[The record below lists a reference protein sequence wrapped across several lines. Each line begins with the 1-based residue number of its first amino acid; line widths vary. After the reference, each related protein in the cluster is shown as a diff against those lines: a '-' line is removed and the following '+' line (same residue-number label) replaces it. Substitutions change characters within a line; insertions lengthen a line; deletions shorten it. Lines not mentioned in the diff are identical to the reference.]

1 MQIDQPEGGDVNAAA
16 VDFAAP
22 RARDSEERRKQVRD
36 DWSACL
42 TALAESRDKSE
53 FARLFSH
60 FAPRVK
66 SYILRLGMPEASA
79 EEITQEAMLLV
90 WRKAHL
96 FNRAK
101 ASASTWIFTLAR
113 NQSIDRMRRDKMPL
127 YELPEE
133 EPDPDERDMNEH
145 GVLEDRMR
153 AAIETLPE
161 NQAQVLHLSYYEGKS
176 HSEIADQLGIP
187 LGSVKSR
194 LRLAFSKLKAHW
206 GEEE

>member
-1 MQIDQPEGGDVNAAA
+1 MQKNDAGGGDVNAAA
-16 VDFAAP
+16 ISP
-22 RARDSEERRKQVRD
+22 HGMTSEQRRKQVRD

-42 TALAESRDKSE
+42 TRLAETRDKTE
-53 FARLFSH
+53 FARLFGH

-66 SYILRLGMPEASA
+66 AYLLRLGLVDATA
-79 EEITQEAMLLV
+79 EEVMQEAMLLV

-96 FNRAK
+96 FNRSK

-113 NQSIDRMRRDKMPL
+113 NQSIDRMRRDKVQL

-133 EPDPDERDMNEH
+133 EPDPDHRDMGEH
-145 GVLEDRMR
+145 SVISERMQE
-153 AAIETLPE
+153 AIATLPE
-161 NQAQVLHLSYYEGKS
+161 AQAQVLHLSYYEGKS

-194 LRLAFSKLKAHW
+194 LRLAFSKLKAYW
-206 GEEE
+206 GEDE

>member
-1 MQIDQPEGGDVNAAA
+1 MNNDEPLGGDVNAVLSIA
-16 VDFAAP
+16 
-22 RARDSEERRKQVRD
+22 EERKKEMRD
-36 DWSACL
+36 NWSARL
-42 TALAESRDKSE
+42 TSLAETRDKAV
-53 FARLFSH
+53 FASLFDY
-60 FAPRVK
+60 FAPRLK
-66 SYILRLGMPEASA
+66 AYITRLGMPPATA
-79 EEITQEAMLLV
+79 EEVAQEAMLSV
-90 WRKAHL
+90 WRKAHM
-96 FNRAK
+96 FNAEK

-113 NQSIDRMRRDKMPL
+113 NLCIDRMRREKAVE

-133 EPDPDERDMNEH
+133 EPDPEQRDQGEH
-145 GVLEDRMR
+145 LILEERMR
-153 AAIETLPE
+153 DAIATLPE

>member
-1 MQIDQPEGGDVNAAA
+1 MENNHSEGADVNTATVLA
-16 VDFAAP
+16 
-22 RARDSEERRKQVRD
+22 SEEKRKKVRD
-36 DWSACL
+36 EWSSV
-42 TALAESRDKSE
+42 LASLSESRDKAA
-53 FARLFSH
+53 FARLYEY

-66 SYILRLGMPEASA
+66 AYIIRFGMPVASA
-79 EEITQEAMLLV
+79 EELTQESMLAV

-96 FNRAK
+96 YNRSK

-113 NQSIDRMRRDKMPL
+113 NQCIDRLRREKAME

-133 EPDPDERDMNEH
+133 EADPDQRHYGEH
-145 GVLEDRMR
+145 AVLEHRMED
-153 AAIETLPE
+153 AISTLPE
-161 NQAQVLHLSYYEGKS
+161 AQAQVLYLSYYEGKS

-194 LRLAFSKLKAHW
+194 LRLAFSKLKAFW

>member
-1 MQIDQPEGGDVNAAA
+1 MQKNDAEGGDVNAAA
-16 VDFAAP
+16 VTPQEMTA
-22 RARDSEERRKQVRD
+22 EERRKQVRD
-36 DWSACL
+36 EWSACL
-42 TALAESRDKSE
+42 TALAETRDKSE
-53 FARLFSH
+53 FARLFAY

-66 SYILRLGMPEASA
+66 AYILRLGMPDATADEV
-79 EEITQEAMLLV
+79 TQEAMLLV

-96 FNRAK
+96 FNAAK

-133 EPDPDERDMNEH
+133 EPDPDHRDQGEH
-145 GVLEDRMR
+145 SVIEDRMK
-153 AAIETLPE
+153 AAIATLPE
-161 NQAQVLHLSYYEGKS
+161 SQAQVLHLSYYEGKS

-206 GEEE
+206 GEDA

>member
-1 MQIDQPEGGDVNAAA
+1 MQEDEPTGGEVNAVIKITEEKKKKERDEWSARLTSLA
-16 VDFAAP
+16 ETQDKATFAAI
-22 RARDSEERRKQVRD
+22 
-36 DWSACL
+36 
-42 TALAESRDKSE
+42 
-53 FARLFSH
+53 FGY

-66 SYILRLGMPEASA
+66 AYIVRLGMPLATA
-79 EEITQEAMLLV
+79 EEVTQEAMLSV
-90 WRKAHL
+90 WRKSHM
-96 FNRAK
+96 FNSAK
-101 ASASTWIFTLAR
+101 ASASTWIFTLSR
-113 NQSIDRMRRDKMPL
+113 NLCIDRMRREKAVE

-133 EPDPDERDMNEH
+133 EPDPDQRDMSEH
-145 GVLEDRMR
+145 AIIEERMQN
-153 AAIETLPE
+153 AIAQLPE

>member
-1 MQIDQPEGGDVNAAA
+1 MQEDEPTGGDVNAVIQIAEEKKKQQRDSWSA
-16 VDFAAP
+16 RLTSLAETRDKAEFAAIYGY
-22 RARDSEERRKQVRD
+22 
-36 DWSACL
+36 
-42 TALAESRDKSE
+42 
-53 FARLFSH
+53 

-66 SYILRLGMPEASA
+66 SYIVRLGMPLATA
-79 EEITQEAMLLV
+79 EEVAQEAMLSV

-96 FNRAK
+96 FNSTK

-113 NQSIDRMRRDKMPL
+113 NLCIDRMRREKAVE

-133 EPDPDERDMNEH
+133 EPDPDQRDMAEH
-145 GVLEDRMR
+145 SVLEERMQV
-153 AAIETLPE
+153 AIASLPE
-161 NQAQVLHLSYYEGKS
+161 SQAQVLHLSYYEGKS

>member
-1 MQIDQPEGGDVNAAA
+1 MQEDEPTGGDVNAVIQIAEEKKKQQRDSWSA
-16 VDFAAP
+16 RLTSLAETRDKAEFAAIYGY
-22 RARDSEERRKQVRD
+22 
-36 DWSACL
+36 
-42 TALAESRDKSE
+42 
-53 FARLFSH
+53 

-66 SYILRLGMPEASA
+66 SYIVRLGMPLATA
-79 EEITQEAMLLV
+79 EEVAQEAMLSV
-90 WRKAHL
+90 WRKSHL
-96 FNRAK
+96 FNSTK

-113 NQSIDRMRRDKMPL
+113 NLCIDRMRREKAVE

-133 EPDPDERDMNEH
+133 EPDPDQRDMAEH
-145 GVLEDRMR
+145 SVLEERMQV
-153 AAIETLPE
+153 AIASLPE
-161 NQAQVLHLSYYEGKS
+161 SQAQVLHLSYYEGKS

>member
-1 MQIDQPEGGDVNAAA
+1 MTDNRSEETDVTAA
-16 VDFAAP
+16 VAIAEQKKKKDRDAWSDLLASLSETRSKVDF
-22 RARDSEERRKQVRD
+22 
-36 DWSACL
+36 
-42 TALAESRDKSE
+42 SRLYE
-53 FARLFSH
+53 H

-66 SYILRLGMPEASA
+66 AYIIRFGMPVAAA
-79 EEITQEAMLLV
+79 EELTQESMLAV

-96 FNRAK
+96 YTRSK

-113 NQSIDRMRRDKMPL
+113 NQCIDRLRREKAVE

-133 EPDPDERDMNEH
+133 EIDPDQRHYGEH
-145 GVLEDRMR
+145 AVLEERMSG
-153 AAIETLPE
+153 AISKLPE
-161 NQAQVLHLSYYEGKS
+161 AQAQVLYLSYYEGKS
-176 HSEIADQLGIP
+176 HSEISEQLGIP

>member
-1 MQIDQPEGGDVNAAA
+1 MNAAA
-16 VDFAAP
+16 VTGPEMTA
-22 RARDSEERRKQVRD
+22 EERRKQVRD
-36 DWSACL
+36 EWSACL
-42 TALAESRDKSE
+42 TALAETRDKSE
-53 FARLFSH
+53 FARLFGY

-66 SYILRLGMPEASA
+66 AYILRLGMPDATA
-79 EEITQEAMLLV
+79 EEVTQEAMLLV

-96 FNRAK
+96 FDAAK

-113 NQSIDRMRRDKMPL
+113 NQSIDRMRRDKLPL

-133 EPDPDERDMNEH
+133 EPDPDERDNGEH
-145 GVLEDRMR
+145 SVIEQRMR
-153 AAIETLPE
+153 AAIATLPE

-194 LRLAFSKLKAHW
+194 LRLAFTKLKAYW
-206 GEEE
+206 GEDA

>member
-1 MQIDQPEGGDVNAAA
+1 MTAA
-16 VDFAAP
+16 VAIAEQKKKKERDAWSDLLASLSETRSKVDF
-22 RARDSEERRKQVRD
+22 
-36 DWSACL
+36 
-42 TALAESRDKSE
+42 SRLYE
-53 FARLFSH
+53 H

-66 SYILRLGMPEASA
+66 AYIIRFGMPVAAA
-79 EEITQEAMLLV
+79 EELTQESMLAV

-96 FNRAK
+96 YTRSK

-113 NQSIDRMRRDKMPL
+113 NQCIDRLRREKAVE

-133 EPDPDERDMNEH
+133 EIDPDQRHYGEH
-145 GVLEDRMR
+145 AVLEERMSG
-153 AAIETLPE
+153 AITKLPE
-161 NQAQVLHLSYYEGKS
+161 AQAQVLYLSYYEGKS
-176 HSEIADQLGIP
+176 HSEISEQLGIP

>member
-1 MQIDQPEGGDVNAAA
+1 MQKNDAEGGDVNAAA
-16 VDFAAP
+16 VTPQEMTA
-22 RARDSEERRKQVRD
+22 EERRKQVRD
-36 DWSACL
+36 EWSTCL
-42 TALAESRDKSE
+42 MALAENRDRSD
-53 FARLFSH
+53 FARLFAY

-66 SYILRLGMPEASA
+66 AYILRLGMPDATA
-79 EEITQEAMLLV
+79 EEVTQEALLLV

-96 FNRAK
+96 FNADK

-133 EPDPDERDMNEH
+133 EPDLDQRDMGEH
-145 GVLEDRMR
+145 SIIAQRMK
-153 AAIETLPE
+153 AAIATLPE
-161 NQAQVLHLSYYEGKS
+161 SQAQVLHLTYYEGKS
-176 HSEIADQLGIP
+176 HSEIAGQLGIP

-206 GEEE
+206 GEGV

>member
-1 MQIDQPEGGDVNAAA
+1 MTDNRSEETDVTAA
-16 VDFAAP
+16 VAIAEQKKKKERDAWSDLLASLSETRSKVDF
-22 RARDSEERRKQVRD
+22 
-36 DWSACL
+36 
-42 TALAESRDKSE
+42 SRLYE
-53 FARLFSH
+53 H

-66 SYILRLGMPEASA
+66 AYIIRFGMPVAAA
-79 EEITQEAMLLV
+79 EELTQESMLAV

-96 FNRAK
+96 YTRSK

-113 NQSIDRMRRDKMPL
+113 NQCIDRLRREKAVE

-133 EPDPDERDMNEH
+133 EIDPDQRHYGEH
-145 GVLEDRMR
+145 AVLEERMSG
-153 AAIETLPE
+153 AISKLPE
-161 NQAQVLHLSYYEGKS
+161 AQAQVLYLSYYEGKS
-176 HSEIADQLGIP
+176 HSEISEQLGIP

>member
-1 MQIDQPEGGDVNAAA
+1 MQEDEPTGGYVNAVIQIAEEKKIQQRDSWSA
-16 VDFAAP
+16 RLTSLAETRDKAEFAAIYGY
-22 RARDSEERRKQVRD
+22 
-36 DWSACL
+36 
-42 TALAESRDKSE
+42 
-53 FARLFSH
+53 

-66 SYILRLGMPEASA
+66 SYIVRLGMPLATA
-79 EEITQEAMLLV
+79 EEVAQEAMLSV
-90 WRKAHL
+90 WRKSHL
-96 FNRAK
+96 FNSTK

-113 NQSIDRMRRDKMPL
+113 NLCIDRMRREKAVE

-133 EPDPDERDMNEH
+133 EPDPDQRDMAEH
-145 GVLEDRMR
+145 SVLEERMQV
-153 AAIETLPE
+153 AIASLPE
-161 NQAQVLHLSYYEGKS
+161 SQAQVLHLSYYEGKS

>member
-1 MQIDQPEGGDVNAAA
+1 MQKKDAKGGDVNAAA
-16 VDFAAP
+16 ITQQDATA
-22 RARDSEERRKQVRD
+22 EERRKQVRD
-36 DWSACL
+36 EWSACL
-42 TALAESRDKSE
+42 TALAETRDRSE
-53 FARLFSH
+53 FARLFGY

-66 SYILRLGMPEASA
+66 AYILRLGMPDATADEV
-79 EEITQEAMLLV
+79 TQEAMLLV

-96 FNRAK
+96 FNAAK

-113 NQSIDRMRRDKMPL
+113 NQSIDRMRRDKVPL

-133 EPDPDERDMNEH
+133 EPDPDHRDMGEH
-145 GVLEDRMR
+145 SVIEDRLKE
-153 AAIETLPE
+153 AIATLPE
-161 NQAQVLHLSYYEGKS
+161 SQAQVLHLSYYEGKS

-206 GEEE
+206 GEDA

>member
-1 MQIDQPEGGDVNAAA
+1 MQKNDAEGGDVNAAA
-16 VDFAAP
+16 ITQQETAA
-22 RARDSEERRKQVRD
+22 EERRKQVRD
-36 DWSACL
+36 EWSACL
-42 TALAESRDKSE
+42 TALAETRDRTE
-53 FARLFSH
+53 FSRLFGY

-66 SYILRLGMPEASA
+66 AYILRLGMPDATADEV
-79 EEITQEAMLLV
+79 TQEAMLLV

-96 FNRAK
+96 FNAAK

-133 EPDPDERDMNEH
+133 EPDPDHRDMGEH
-145 GVLEDRMR
+145 SVIEDRMKE
-153 AAIETLPE
+153 AIATLPE
-161 NQAQVLHLSYYEGKS
+161 GQAQVLHLSYYEGKS

-206 GEEE
+206 GEDA